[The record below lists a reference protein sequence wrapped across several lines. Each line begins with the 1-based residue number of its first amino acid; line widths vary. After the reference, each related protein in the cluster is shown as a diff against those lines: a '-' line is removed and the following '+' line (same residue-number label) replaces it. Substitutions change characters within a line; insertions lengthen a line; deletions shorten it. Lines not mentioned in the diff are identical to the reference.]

1 MEAAMMGGPREMRTF
16 ALMTCTVLCFG
27 CGGKSG
33 GAPAAGAGN
42 DISST
47 VGSEDSGATKS
58 DASVVQDTV
67 APTADADA
75 AAAPPTDTAATPAA
89 DGNAAPDAVS
99 SVGDAGSGSDVGGG
113 GDAGGG
119 STAYAL
125 AACHKDE
132 DCVLIEVGCCGHCN
146 GGKLMSVNGKAKP
159 EALAKYKAKDCKGK
173 KCTLMGCTPK
183 VPVCVLAQTPVAGQ
197 CAYKTKGSPG
207 PADCPSLSSR
217 KACKGQAGCVELWG
231 WKPADMCNNKTGD
244 KIFAGCVKGGF
255 GCTGALAC
263 GVEDGSGQA
272 LVFPSGCLPQGWK
285 SKPMAT
291 CCP

>member
-1 MEAAMMGGPREMRTF
+1 MRSGPQNVGTI
-16 ALMTCTVLCFG
+16 AWMTCAVLCFG

-33 GAPAAGAGN
+33 AAVAAGSGN
-42 DISST
+42 DTSST
-47 VGSEDSGATKS
+47 LGPQDGGATKS
-58 DASVVQDTV
+58 DASGLQDTGAPNVV
-67 APTADADA
+67 ADVA
-75 AAAPPTDTAATPAA
+75 ATPTDAAATPAT
-89 DGNAAPDAVS
+89 DVSSAPDAGS
-99 SVGDAGSGSDVGGG
+99 SVGDAGSGSDVDGGG
-113 GDAGGG
+113 A
-119 STAYAL
+119 AYAL

-146 GGKLMSVNGKAKP
+146 GGKLMAVNGKAKP